1 MTVSERATD
10 QLVDLFRLAFRR
22 QAATVA
28 IITFYDSD
36 RRPSGMT
43 ATAVCPLSAS
53 PPSVLASV
61 NRAAR
66 SRHEIRG
73 AGSFGVNF
81 LGPSQESIATHCSRP
96 GWDKVLPA
104 AWVLSGE
111 EAGQA
116 RTPIIAGGAAHLDC
130 AVSAIHDIYTHS
142 LFVGRV
148 TQIWLGPAKE
158 PLIYC
163 DGAYCRLDA
172 GTEHEY
178 EQLWERVMSSFL

>member
-1 MTVSERATD
+1 MTVPEPATD
-10 QLVDLFRLAFRR
+10 ELAGLFRLAFRR

-28 IITFYDSD
+28 IITFDD
-36 RRPSGMT
+36 AHHRPCGMT

-66 SRHEIRG
+66 TRDQIRG

-81 LGPSQESIATHCSRP
+81 LGPSQEMIATHCSKP
-96 GWDKVLPA
+96 GWDKTLPF

-116 RTPIIAGGAAHLDC
+116 RTPVIAGGAAHLDC
-130 AVSAIHDIYTHS
+130 TVSAVHDIYTHS

-148 TQIWLGPAKE
+148 TQIWLGPARE

-172 GTEHEY
+172 GTEHAY